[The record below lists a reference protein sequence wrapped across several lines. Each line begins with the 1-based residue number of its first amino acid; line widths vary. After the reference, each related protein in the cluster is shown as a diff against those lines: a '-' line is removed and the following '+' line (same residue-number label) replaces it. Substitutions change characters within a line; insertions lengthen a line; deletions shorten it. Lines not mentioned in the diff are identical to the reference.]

1 MNAFQFLVTCTAI
14 AVSPAIVAADSP
26 MKVAADAPVEIAD
39 WSGAFAGLAFG
50 YGSGDSDFRFSSN
63 SNRADHSID
72 GGFAGIYGGYNW
84 QRGQNVF
91 GLDASYNASSI
102 EGETACPNP
111 SYTCYSEIEDFG
123 AVRLRY
129 GRILDNG
136 AMIYGAA
143 GYAFASVIA
152 DADQGSGPEFLD
164 PNASLNGW
172 TIALGAQKMLPS
184 GWAMRGEISH
194 TNYGATGPGE
204 ITYGGVE
211 YVDLDVKATSLTL
224 GFERHF

>member
-1 MNAFQFLVTCTAI
+1 MNAFQLLVTCSAI
-14 AVSPAIVAADSP
+14 AVSPVRVAADSP
-26 MKVAADAPVEIAD
+26 KEVAADVTVEIAD

-50 YGSGDSDFRFSSN
+50 YGSGDSDFRYSSS

-91 GLDASYNASSI
+91 GFDASYNDSSI

-129 GRILDNG
+129 GHILNNG

-143 GYAFASVIA
+143 GYAFASVSA
-152 DADQGSGPEFLD
+152 DADPGTGPVFRD

-172 TIALGAQKMLPS
+172 TVALGAQKMLSS

-204 ITYGGVE
+204 ILADSGSNI
-211 YVDLDVKATSLTL
+211 DLDVIVTSLTL